1 VSGRSRSLPDRPSL
15 RFLRLEAKRR
25 LAAGEFPTLHE
36 AQAAIAWEHGL
47 PSWAEL
53 KQACASSQPPE
64 PPESGQESHALVQL
78 RWLISRFSD
87 AGRPGWTPPVDD
99 ELAEHFDDRLLAA
112 VPADRLVAQLSQA
125 VPDLR
130 EDLTVIGQAPLEAHV
145 QLAGM
150 RYLAVVDADPPHRLT
165 GLRGFPL
172 AERIT
177 DPRLTAPP
185 PVHIYGTTP
194 GQTGQTVGQAAEPAE
209 AEPAEAETAEL
220 LAIADD
226 AFSELGLAALVLA
239 GGEPGRPA
247 WVITKGYGDLDRA
260 EVLDAGRRFA
270 APGVTALVTATAV
283 LRLVAEGRFGLDAAA
298 NDHLRTVRLADDA
311 ITVREL
317 LSHAAGVD
325 NPAEL
330 YADSVPD
337 LVTLFGPVVPCGGP
351 RGTARPSNGGYAVL
365 GQLIADV
372 TGMPYP
378 TAATRLVLDPLG
390 MRDSRFPARAA
401 DLGADAVTDYTVTP
415 EGIFAPATARVP
427 TIPAVAGLWSTG
439 ADLVR
444 LGTAW
449 PSLLPAALARQA
461 LTVQAEPEPGGHRV
475 GLGWLFGAD
484 DDTAVHS
491 GAGLDATAF
500 LRVRVRDLRTH
511 VVLTNRAIMLN
522 SIDARLRQAWNH

>member
-1 VSGRSRSLPDRPSL
+1 VSGGSRSLPARPSL

-47 PSWAEL
+47 PSWAAL
-53 KQACASSQPPE
+53 KQACASAQPPE
-64 PPESGQESHALVQL
+64 TGPESHALAQL
-78 RWLISRFSD
+78 RWVISRFCD
-87 AGRPGWTPPVDD
+87 AGRPGWTPPADD
-99 ELAEHFDDRLLAA
+99 ELTEHFDDRLLAA
-112 VPADRLVAQLSQA
+112 LPADRLVAQLGKVAS
-125 VPDLR
+125 DLR
-130 EDLTVIGQAPLEAHV
+130 EELVVIGQAPLQAHV

-165 GLRGFPL
+165 GLRGFPV

-185 PVHIYGTTP
+185 PAHIYGTRP
-194 GQTGQTVGQAAEPAE
+194 DQAEAPEADQAE
-209 AEPAEAETAEL
+209 AEVAEL
-220 LAIADD
+220 LAIAED
-226 AFSELGLAALVLA
+226 AYAQLGLAALVLA
-239 GGEPGRPA
+239 GGEPGRPG
-247 WVITKGYGDLDRA
+247 WVVTKGYADLDRA

-311 ITVREL
+311 ITVRQL

-337 LVTLFGPVVPCGGP
+337 LVTLYGPVVPCSGP
-351 RGTARPSNGGYAVL
+351 RGTSRPSNGGYAVL

-372 TGMPYP
+372 TGMSYAR
-378 TAATRLVLDPLG
+378 AATHLVLDPLG

-401 DLGADAVTDYTVTP
+401 DIGAGAVTGYTVTG
-415 EGIFAPATARVP
+415 EGVFVPAPAQVP
-427 TIPAVAGLWSTG
+427 AIQAVAGLWSTG
-439 ADLVR
+439 IDLVR
-444 LGTAW
+444 LGTGW

-475 GLGWLFGAD
+475 GLGWLLGEN

-491 GAGLDATAF
+491 GAGLNDVAF

-522 SIDARLRQAWNH
+522 SVDARLRQAWNH

>member
-1 VSGRSRSLPDRPSL
+1 
-15 RFLRLEAKRR
+15 LRLEAKRR

-36 AQAAIAWEHGL
+36 AQTAIAWEHGL
-47 PSWAEL
+47 PSWAAL
-53 KQACASSQPPE
+53 KQACAQSQPPE
-64 PPESGQESHALVQL
+64 PAQESYALAHL
-78 RWLISRFSD
+78 RWLISRFCD
-87 AGRPGWTPPVDD
+87 AGRPGWTAPVDD
-99 ELAEHFDDRLLAA
+99 ELAEHFDDRFLAA
-112 VPADRLVAQLSQA
+112 VPAGRLVAELSKTA
-125 VPDLR
+125 PDLR
-130 EDLTVIGQAPLEAHV
+130 EELIVIGQAPLEAHV

-150 RYLAVVDADPPHRLT
+150 RYLATVDADPPHQLT

-185 PVHIYGTTP
+185 PARTHG
-194 GQTGQTVGQAAEPAE
+194 AAPAE
-209 AEPAEAETAEL
+209 TAAPAEL

-226 AFSELGLAALVLA
+226 AFSQLGLVGLSLA
-239 GGEPGRPA
+239 GGEPGRPT
-247 WVITKGYGDLDRA
+247 WVITKGYADLDRTEA
-260 EVLDAGRRFA
+260 LDAGRRFA

-283 LRLVAEGRFGLDAAA
+283 LRLVAEGRLGLDAAA
-298 NDHLRTVRLADDA
+298 NDYLRTVRLADDA

-337 LVTLFGPVVPCGGP
+337 LMTLFGPVVPCSGP

-372 TGMPYP
+372 TGMPY
-378 TAATRLVLDPLG
+378 ARAVTRLVLDPLG

-401 DLGADAVTDYTVTP
+401 DIGADAVTDYTVTP
-415 EGIFAPATARVP
+415 EGVFSPTPARVP
-427 TIPAVAGLWSTG
+427 TVQAVAGLWSTG

-449 PSLLPAALARQA
+449 LSLLPAALARQA

-475 GLGWLFGAD
+475 GLGWLLGAD

-491 GAGLDATAF
+491 GAGLDAVAF

-522 SIDARLRQAWNH
+522 SIDARLQQAWNH

>member
-1 VSGRSRSLPDRPSL
+1 VSGRSRSLPPRPSL

-36 AQAAIAWEHGL
+36 AQTAIAWEHGL

-53 KQACASSQPPE
+53 KQACAQSP
-64 PPESGQESHALVQL
+64 PPESAEPGQESHALAQL
-78 RWLISRFSD
+78 HWVISRFSD
-87 AGRPGWTPPVDD
+87 AGRPGWTPPADD
-99 ELAEHFDDRLLAA
+99 EIAEHFDDRLLAA
-112 VPADRLVAQLSQA
+112 VPAGRLVAQLA
-125 VPDLR
+125 KIAPDLR
-130 EDLTVIGQAPLEAHV
+130 EELVVLGQTPLEAHV

-150 RYLAVVDADPPHRLT
+150 RYLAAVDADPPHRLT
-165 GLRGFPL
+165 GLRGFPV

-185 PVHIYGTTP
+185 PVHIYGTRP
-194 GQTGQTVGQAAEPAE
+194 DQAEAAGADQAE
-209 AEPAEAETAEL
+209 AEIAEL
-220 LAIADD
+220 IAIADD
-226 AFSELGLAALVLA
+226 AFSQLGLAALVLA
-239 GGEPGRPA
+239 GGEPGRPG
-247 WVITKGYGDLDRA
+247 WVVTKGYADLDRA
-260 EVLDAGRRFA
+260 EILDAGRQFA

-311 ITVREL
+311 ITVRQL

-337 LVTLFGPVVPCGGP
+337 LVTLYGPVVPCSGP

-372 TGMPYP
+372 TGMTY
-378 TAATRLVLDPLG
+378 TSAATRLVLDPLG
-390 MRDSRFPARAA
+390 MRDSRFPTRAA
-401 DLGADAVTDYTVTP
+401 DIGADAVTGYTVTP
-415 EGIFAPATARVP
+415 EGVFSPAPARVP
-427 TIPAVAGLWSTG
+427 TVSAVAGLWSTG

-449 PSLLPAALARQA
+449 ASLLPAALARQA
-461 LTVQAEPEPGGHRV
+461 LTVQAEPEPGGYRV
-475 GLGWLFGAD
+475 GLGWLLGENG
-484 DDTAVHS
+484 DTAVHS
-491 GAGLDATAF
+491 GAGLDDVAF

>member
-1 VSGRSRSLPDRPSL
+1 VSGRSRSLPARPSL

-25 LAAGEFPTLHE
+25 VAAREFPTLHE

-47 PSWAEL
+47 PSWAGL

-64 PPESGQESHALVQL
+64 SAPEGHALAQL
-78 RWLISRFSD
+78 RWLISRFSG
-87 AGRPGWTPPVDD
+87 AGRPGWTPPAED

-112 VPADRLVAQLSQA
+112 VPAASLAAQLSKVA
-125 VPDLR
+125 PDLR
-130 EDLTVIGQAPLEAHV
+130 QELIVIGQAPLEAHV
-145 QLAGM
+145 QLAGI
-150 RYLAVVDADPPHRLT
+150 RYIATVDAEPPHRLT

-185 PVHIYGTTP
+185 PVHIYGTRP
-194 GQTGQTVGQAAEPAE
+194 DQAEAPEADQAE
-209 AEPAEAETAEL
+209 AEIAEL

-226 AFSELGLAALVLA
+226 TFSQLGLAALVLA
-239 GGEPGRPA
+239 GGEPGRPG
-247 WVITKGYGDLDRA
+247 WVVTKGYTDLDRA
-260 EVLDAGRRFA
+260 EVLDAGCRFA

-337 LVTLFGPVVPCGGP
+337 LVTLFGPVVPCSGP
-351 RGTARPSNGGYAVL
+351 RGTAQPSNGGYAVL

-378 TAATRLVLDPLG
+378 SAVTRLVLDPLG

-401 DLGADAVTDYTVTP
+401 DIGADAVTGYTVTP
-415 EGIFAPATARVP
+415 DGAFSAATAQVS
-427 TIPAVAGLWSTG
+427 TVPAVAGLWSTG

-461 LTVQAEPEPGGHRV
+461 LTVQAEPGPSGYRI
-475 GLGWLFGAD
+475 GLGWLLGAG

-491 GAGLDATAF
+491 GTGLDAVAF

-511 VVLTNRAIMLN
+511 VVLTNRAIVLN

>member
-1 VSGRSRSLPDRPSL
+1 
-15 RFLRLEAKRR
+15 LRLEAKRR

-47 PSWAEL
+47 SSWAAL

-64 PPESGQESHALVQL
+64 PAQESHALAQL

-87 AGRPGWTPPVDD
+87 AGRPGWTPPADD
-99 ELAEHFDDRLLAA
+99 ELPEHFDDRLLAA
-112 VPADRLVAQLSQA
+112 VPAGRLVAQLSKIG
-125 VPDLR
+125 PDLR
-130 EDLTVIGQAPLEAHV
+130 EELIVLGQAPLEAHV

-150 RYLAVVDADPPHRLT
+150 RYLATVDVRPPHRLT

-194 GQTGQTVGQAAEPAE
+194 DQTVGQVVEAAE
-209 AEPAEAETAEL
+209 AEIAEL

-247 WVITKGYGDLDRA
+247 WVVTKGYADLDRA
-260 EVLDAGRRFA
+260 EVLDAGRQFA

-283 LRLVAEGRFGLDAAA
+283 LRLIAEGRFGLDAAA

-337 LVTLFGPVVPCGGP
+337 LVTLFGPVVPCSGP
-351 RGTARPSNGGYAVL
+351 RGVARPSNGGYAVL

-378 TAATRLVLDPLG
+378 SAATRLVLDPLG

-401 DLGADAVTDYTVTP
+401 DLGADAVSGYTVTP
-415 EGIFAPATARVP
+415 EGIFSPATARIP
-427 TIPAVAGLWSTG
+427 TVPAVAGLWSTG

-475 GLGWLFGAD
+475 GLGWLLGPD

-500 LRVRVRDLRTH
+500 LRIRVRDLRTH

>member
-1 VSGRSRSLPDRPSL
+1 MSGRSRSLLARPSL

-25 LAAGEFPTLHE
+25 LAAGEFATLHE
-36 AQAAIAWEHGL
+36 AQTAIAWEHGL
-47 PSWAEL
+47 PSWAAL
-53 KQACASSQPPE
+53 KQACAQAQPPE
-64 PPESGQESHALVQL
+64 PPEPGQESHALAQL

-87 AGRPGWTPPVDD
+87 AGRPGWRPPADD
-99 ELAEHFDDRLLAA
+99 EMAGHFDDRLLSA
-112 VPADRLVAQLSQA
+112 VPADRLVAQLSKTA
-125 VPDLR
+125 PDLR
-130 EDLTVIGQAPLEAHV
+130 EELIVIGQAPLEAHV

-150 RYLAVVDADPPHRLT
+150 RYLATVEADPPHRLT

-194 GQTGQTVGQAAEPAE
+194 DQTVGQAAEAAE
-209 AEPAEAETAEL
+209 APEAETAEL
-220 LAIADD
+220 LSIADD

-247 WVITKGYGDLDRA
+247 WVVTKGYADLDGA
-260 EVLDAGRRFA
+260 EVLDASRRFA

-311 ITVREL
+311 ITVRQL

-337 LVTLFGPVVPCGGP
+337 LATLYGPVVPCSGP

-372 TGMPYP
+372 TGMAYVS
-378 TAATRLVLDPLG
+378 AVTRLVLDPLG
-390 MRDSRFPARAA
+390 MRDSRFPDRAA
-401 DLGADAVTDYTVTP
+401 DIGADAVTGYTVTP
-415 EGIFAPATARVP
+415 AGVFSPAAARVS
-427 TIPAVAGLWSTG
+427 TVPAVAGLWSTG

-444 LGTAW
+444 LGSAW
-449 PSLLPAALARQA
+449 SSLLPAALARQA
-461 LTVQAEPEPGGHRV
+461 LTVQAEPGPGGHRV
-475 GLGWLFGAD
+475 GLGWLLSEDG
-484 DDTAVHS
+484 TAVHS

-500 LRVRVRDLRTH
+500 LRVRVRDLRTY
-511 VVLTNRAIMLN
+511 VVLTNRPIMLN
-522 SIDARLRQAWNH
+522 SIDARLRQTWNP